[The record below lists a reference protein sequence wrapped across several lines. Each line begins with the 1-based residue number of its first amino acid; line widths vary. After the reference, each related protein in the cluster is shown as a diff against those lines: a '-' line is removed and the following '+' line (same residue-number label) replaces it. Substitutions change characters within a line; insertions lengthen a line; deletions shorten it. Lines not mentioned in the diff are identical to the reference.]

1 MATIHGT
8 CVLVGTWNSSH
19 GNKSHGNGGAPN
31 RDGGNRGEAPVGVLL
46 RGPSG
51 SGKSDLALRMI
62 EAGALLVADDRVE
75 LRVDNGRLMATAP
88 AALAGLLEVRGVG
101 IMPMP
106 TATEAEVGLVVDLVP
121 RGAVERL
128 PEEETAD
135 LLDRTVPRLALC
147 PFDASAPAKLKL
159 AAGAAR
165 AGSLGKVPDLP

>member
-8 CVLVGTWNSSH
+8 CVLVGPWNGGH
-19 GNKSHGNGGAPN
+19 GN
-31 RDGGNRGEAPVGVLL
+31 GGNRGETPIGVLL

-62 EAGALLVADDRVE
+62 DAGALLVADDRVE
-75 LRVDNGRLMATAP
+75 LRVEDGRVMATAP

-106 TATEAEVGLVVDLVP
+106 AAAEAEITLVVDLVP

-128 PEEETAD
+128 PEKETAD
-135 LLDRTVPRLALC
+135 LLDRAVPRLALC

-159 AAGAAR
+159 AAAAAR
-165 AGSLGKVPDLP
+165 AGSLGKVPNLP

>member
-8 CVLVGTWNSSH
+8 CVLVGPWKDGH
-19 GNKSHGNGGAPN
+19 GT
-31 RDGGNRGEAPVGVLL
+31 GGNRGGTPVGVLL

-62 EAGALLVADDRVE
+62 DAGALLVADDRVE
-75 LRVDNGRLMATAP
+75 LRVDDGRVMATAP

-106 TATEAEVGLVVDLVP
+106 TAAEAEIGLVVDLVP
-121 RGAVERL
+121 RAAVERL
-128 PEEETAD
+128 PGEETAA
-135 LLDRTVPRLALC
+135 LLDRPLPRLALC